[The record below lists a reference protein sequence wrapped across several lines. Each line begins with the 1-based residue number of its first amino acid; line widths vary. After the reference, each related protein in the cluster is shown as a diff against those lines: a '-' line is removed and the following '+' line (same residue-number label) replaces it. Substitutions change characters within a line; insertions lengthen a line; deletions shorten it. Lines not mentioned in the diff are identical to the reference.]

1 MSSHFIVRGYIHRSY
16 VVAYFSIFMVVN
28 SRLSITYSGV
38 SLQHSGLCMADHI
51 YHRLSNSR
59 QLIVK
64 GEQLFLQEDKSPQCF
79 KGLLVIIPTLLI
91 AYVFFSY
98 IYCFLFTGSN
108 YIPHSRGN
116 IILKFSI
123 YLELDILHS
132 KYQGIKFHHFRF
144 HKD

>member
-1 MSSHFIVRGYIHRSY
+1 MPDR
-16 VVAYFSIFMVVN
+16 
-28 SRLSITYSGV
+28 
-38 SLQHSGLCMADHI
+38 I

-64 GEQLFLQEDKSPQCF
+64 GEQLFLQEEESPQCF
-79 KGLLVIIPTLLI
+79 KGGGVLLVIIPTLLI
-91 AYVFFSY
+91 VYVFFSY

-108 YIPHSRGN
+108 CIPHSRGN

-123 YLELDILHS
+123 YLELDILQN

-144 HKD
+144 HKESSSHSKLQDIQYMHDTLFLHRVTIPIEFIWT

>member
-1 MSSHFIVRGYIHRSY
+1 MPDR
-16 VVAYFSIFMVVN
+16 
-28 SRLSITYSGV
+28 
-38 SLQHSGLCMADHI
+38 I

-108 YIPHSRGN
+108 CILHSRGN

-123 YLELDILHS
+123 YLELDILQS
-132 KYQGIKFHHFRF
+132 KYQGIKFHHFRL
-144 HKD
+144 HKE